1 MDGVDIKFSVS
12 GFQGPDVKSK
22 LLCEAES
29 QGRAVAVTRGDEQI
43 RRGESGH
50 WARMEVCF

>member
-1 MDGVDIKFSVS
+1 MHGVDFKFFIS
-12 GFQGPDVKSK
+12 GFPGPDVKSK

-29 QGRAVAVTRGDEQI
+29 QGRAMAVTRGDEQM
-43 RRGESGH
+43 RRRESGH